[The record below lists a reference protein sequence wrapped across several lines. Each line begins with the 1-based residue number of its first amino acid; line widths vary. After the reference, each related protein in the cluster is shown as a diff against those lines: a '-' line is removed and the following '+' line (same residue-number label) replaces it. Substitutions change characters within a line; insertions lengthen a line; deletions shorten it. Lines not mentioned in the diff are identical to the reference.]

1 MSKYYEMYGME
12 QLSLDETIALPETQR
27 NTRNNKYEI
36 ITLCDQMRR
45 MIDQI
50 ESRAKGAPVLDN
62 QKHSDVVKKYR
73 DMVKR
78 AAIAV
83 ESASVFGEH

>member
-12 QLSLDETIALPETQR
+12 QLGLDETIALPETQR

-36 ITLCDQMRR
+36 VTLCGQMRQ

-50 ESRAKGAPVLDN
+50 EFRAKCAPIKDD
-62 QKHSDVVKKYR
+62 QKHSELVKQYR

-83 ESASVFGEH
+83 ESASVFGES